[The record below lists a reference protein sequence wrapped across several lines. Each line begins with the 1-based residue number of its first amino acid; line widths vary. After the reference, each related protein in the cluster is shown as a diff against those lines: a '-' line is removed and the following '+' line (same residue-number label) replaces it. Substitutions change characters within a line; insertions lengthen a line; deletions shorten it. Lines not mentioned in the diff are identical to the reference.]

1 MAFAQ
6 GSRSSLSYIKEV
18 EFGVTPEDDFT
29 NLPINTHS
37 LNTTKERVEG
47 NEIQSDR
54 MTRVDR
60 HGNRQA
66 GGDIAVDLR
75 GGDYDEFLEAAMF
88 NEFEPGAENDTLKVG
103 VDPIFFSIED
113 AFEDVQKYRLF
124 SGMAV
129 SGLQVSIAP
138 NQMVT
143 TTFTMVGRDGVVSET
158 SSAGTVISPSANQPF
173 DSFSGEVSIGNVGSS
188 SAVNNI
194 SQIEFN
200 IQNNIEPTFVVG
212 SPTTP
217 QLEFGRAN
225 VEGTLT
231 AYFEDLDLIDRFI
244 DEIESEL
251 SVSVNDPSGNNE
263 YTFMFP
269 RIKIN
274 SADVPLENEQ
284 SRLVTLNFVAI
295 YESGEDSNLTILR
308 PGTL

>member
-18 EFGVTPEDDFT
+18 DFGVTPEGDFT

-66 GGDIAVDLR
+66 GGDIVVDLR
-75 GGDYDEFLEAAMF
+75 GGDYDEFLEAVMF
-88 NEFEPGAENDTLKVG
+88 NEFVEDAVNDTLKVG
-103 VDPIFFSIED
+103 VEPIFFSIED
-113 AFEDVQKYRLF
+113 AFEDVEKYRLF

-143 TTFTMVGRDGVVSET
+143 TTFTMVGKDGVVSET
-158 SSAGTVISPSANQPF
+158 SSSGTVQAPSANQPF
-173 DSFSGEVSIGNVGSS
+173 DSFSGEVSIGNVGASS
-188 SAVNNI
+188 VVNNI
-194 SQIEFN
+194 SQIEVN

-251 SVSVNDPSGNNE
+251 SVSINDPSGDNE
-263 YTFMFP
+263 YTFVFP

-308 PGTL
+308 PPSL